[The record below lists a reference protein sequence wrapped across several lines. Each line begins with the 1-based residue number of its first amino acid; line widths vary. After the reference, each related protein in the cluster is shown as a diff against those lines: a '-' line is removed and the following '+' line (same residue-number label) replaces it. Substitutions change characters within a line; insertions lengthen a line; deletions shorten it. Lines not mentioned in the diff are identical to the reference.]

1 MVEKEKDTE
10 KNEIEVSSV
19 EELLDLIRDMPDG
32 VIYDIRLGGDE
43 DGG

>member
-1 MVEKEKDTE
+1 MDELEKETMK
-10 KNEIEVSSV
+10 KEIEVSSV

-32 VIYDIRLGGDE
+32 VVYDIRLGGDE

>member
-1 MVEKEKDTE
+1 MNENENK
-10 KNEIEVSSV
+10 EIEVSSV

-32 VIYDIRLGGDE
+32 VIYDINLDDGGDD

>member
-1 MVEKEKDTE
+1 MNEND
-10 KNEIEVSSV
+10 NREIEVSSV

-32 VIYDIRLGGDE
+32 VIYDIDLDDGGDD